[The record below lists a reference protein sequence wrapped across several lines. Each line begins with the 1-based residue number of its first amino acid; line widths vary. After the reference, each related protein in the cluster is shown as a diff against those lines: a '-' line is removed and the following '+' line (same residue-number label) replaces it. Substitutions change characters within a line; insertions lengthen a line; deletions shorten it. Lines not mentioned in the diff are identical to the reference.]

1 MVNSMRT
8 IRILILEDDLET
20 LSLLLKKLYSLE
32 EKLVNSEKPTDFS
45 IVTLSEYTQVEEFI
59 NKSKNIDFD
68 VILLDRDCK
77 AGGSFHVL
85 DLERIGADKII
96 SISSIPAY
104 NEEVKTR
111 GVNRVVWK
119 DYKNLDKFS
128 DQVIIELEALIT
140 ERAMK

>member
-1 MVNSMRT
+1 MRT

-20 LSLLLKKLYSLE
+20 LSLLLKKLHLLE
-32 EKLVNSEKPTDFS
+32 ERLVNSEKPTDFS

-96 SISSIPAY
+96 SISSIPDY

-128 DQVIIELEALIT
+128 DQVIIELEVLIT
-140 ERAMK
+140 ERVMK